1 MSHYEKRVTEDLTHI
16 QKRIDEM
23 GKKVEEALRNAV
35 HALVT
40 GNNTLAYN
48 TILGDLPINRYMR
61 QTEKLCYA
69 FLAVH
74 LPTAGLLR
82 RISSAI
88 RTNISL
94 ERIGDYAVTI
104 CREAVQLSHPLNNS
118 LGREVELMAKEARN
132 VLHLALA
139 TFSEGNA
146 DKARAT
152 QLLAAQTE
160 RTFDAIYANLVSRGE
175 GENIKDLFGTFVIF
189 SHLGRISDQ
198 AKNIC
203 EDTVFA
209 STGETKPPK
218 VYNILF
224 LDEDNTCQSQIA
236 EAIANK
242 LFPIQGVYTSAGRI
256 SSESINLKL
265 VEFFEKHGMDSSKH
279 RSTALDF
286 VPEELADFHV
296 IVSLQ
301 GPVKSYISAIP
312 FHTVA
317 LEWDVGSL
325 PQNLDEAETN
335 QRLEEIYRE
344 IALLIQD
351 LMETLRGDE
360 GA

>member
-1 MSHYEKRVTEDLTHI
+1 MTHYEKRLMEDLTRI
-16 QKRIDEM
+16 QQRIAEM
-23 GKKVEEALRNAV
+23 GSNVEEALKNAI

-61 QTEKLCYA
+61 QTEKLCNA

-82 RISSAI
+82 LISSAI

-104 CREAVQLSHPLNNS
+104 CREAVQLSNPLNNS
-118 LGREVELMAKEARN
+118 LVREVELMAKEARH
-132 VLHLALA
+132 VLHLALVA
-139 TFSEGNA
+139 FSEGNA

-152 QLLAAQTE
+152 QSLAVQTE
-160 RTFDAIYANLVSRGE
+160 RTFDTIYANLVSEGE
-175 GENIKDLFGTFVIF
+175 GKNIKELFGMFVIF

-209 STGETKPPK
+209 ATGESKSPK

-224 LDEDNTCQSQIA
+224 LDQDNSCQSQIA

-242 LFPIQGVYTSAGRI
+242 LFSTQGTYTSAGRTPCV
-256 SSESINLKL
+256 SIDAKL
-265 VEFFEKHGMDSSKH
+265 VEFLEKHGMNPSRH
-279 RSTALDF
+279 RPKVLDF
-286 VPEELADFHV
+286 VAEELADFHV

-301 GPVKSYISAIP
+301 GPIKSYISAIP
-312 FHTVA
+312 FHTAA

-325 PQNLDEAETN
+325 PRNLDAAQTN
-335 QRLEEIYRE
+335 QRLEEMYRE
-344 IALLIQD
+344 IALLVHD
-351 LMETLRGDE
+351 LMKTLRGDE